1 MSSENWNS
9 KLSLQNRHHPLSHT
23 WGRDRESAATAD
35 NPLCT
40 ASVDLRPVPFIPGS
54 GRLLPS
60 SNDTRQT
67 QGRPKSKCET
77 PTPSLW
83 PACTVCVG
91 RLTFG
96 GCRVLRISRTI
107 ATARWNSCAP
117 LVHTGSSTLG
127 AACRHGRAVGCAPPG
142 ACSLPSDVRRG
153 TRVHRSATWPA
164 YRRAN
169 RRWL

>member
-1 MSSENWNS
+1 MMSSENWNS

-40 ASVDLRPVPFIPGS
+40 ASVDPFGQRRLFLLGS

-67 QGRPKSKCET
+67 QGRPKSKCGT
-77 PTPSLW
+77 PTPSLR

-96 GCRVLRISRTI
+96 GCRVLRVSRHLRQR
-107 ATARWNSCAP
+107 AEFVRTARSHPQQHARGGP
-117 LVHTGSSTLG
+117 HAGMAERLAVRHLVL
-127 AACRHGRAVGCAPPG
+127 ARC
-142 ACSLPSDVRRG
+142 LSDVRRHLG
-153 TRVHRSATWPA
+153 SAS
-164 YRRAN
+164 
-169 RRWL
+169 

>member
-1 MSSENWNS
+1 VMSSENWNS

-40 ASVDLRPVPFIPGS
+40 VSVDLRPAPFIPGS

-77 PTPSLW
+77 PTPALAAARAYGVRGAAHFRWVPSIA
-83 PACTVCVG
+83 P
-91 RLTFG
+91 LTHT
-96 GCRVLRISRTI
+96 CDSAL
-107 ATARWNSCAP
+107 NSCAP
-117 LVHTGSSTLG
+117 LVHTDSSTLG
-127 AACRHGRAVGCAPPG
+127 AGRMPAWPSGWLCATWCLLAAFPT
-142 ACSLPSDVRRG
+142 SDVTLG
-153 TRVHRSATWPA
+153 PPA
-164 YRRAN
+164 S
-169 RRWL
+169 